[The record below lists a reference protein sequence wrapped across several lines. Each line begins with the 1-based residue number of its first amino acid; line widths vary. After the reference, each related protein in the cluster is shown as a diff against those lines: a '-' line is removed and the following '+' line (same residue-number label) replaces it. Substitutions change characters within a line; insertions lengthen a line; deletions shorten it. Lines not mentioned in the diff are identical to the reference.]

1 MSLLDDLKINFEN
14 LNRQLTEAK
23 RVIKLK
29 SQDIKENA
37 SIRLEILKQS
47 RALDNLY
54 KDLGKRAYDAKK
66 EDVDILYGDYIEK
79 IDEATARLH
88 ALELSL
94 KIENVDSQRFDDAYS
109 GNISEPT
116 KEDRE
121 NYIYIDEKDLK

>member
-1 MSLLDDLKINFEN
+1 M
-14 LNRQLTEAK
+14 
-23 RVIKLK
+23 
-29 SQDIKENA
+29 
-37 SIRLEILKQS
+37 EILKQS

-54 KDLGKRAYDAKK
+54 KDLGKRTYDAKK

-109 GNISEPT
+109 GNFSEPT

>member
-37 SIRLEILKQS
+37 SIRLEILRQS

-109 GNISEPT
+109 GNFSEST
-116 KEDRE
+116 KDNRE

>member
-37 SIRLEILKQS
+37 SIRLEILRQS

-109 GNISEPT
+109 GNFSEST
-116 KEDRE
+116 KDDRE

>member
-29 SQDIKENA
+29 SLDIKETA

-54 KDLGKRAYDAKK
+54 KNLGKRAYDAKK

-109 GNISEPT
+109 GNFSEST
-116 KEDRE
+116 KEERE

>member
-94 KIENVDSQRFDDAYS
+94 KIGNVDSQRFDDAYS

-116 KEDRE
+116 KEERE